1 METCSPQAGQS
12 VRNLNTRPLGS
23 VEITT
28 HGFCGQICFDNTGG
42 CDTIEQKQPV
52 SPVQSH
58 IIVLCVGKCNQGGA
72 GGKERNMK
80 QAKRI
85 VAMVLCLL
93 ALLALPAGAVMEK
106 GEPNITAQTTM
117 REVRNNPGIKNSGFY
132 TYSQDKDC
140 PPGQALWEMT
150 TVEGYTNEYVAEGC
164 AKGLNLVIEN
174 YNNGVQVTHSF
185 YTDAEKAADRTKN
198 NTGLFYFPA
207 KAENAKFALILA
219 GSGANESAEL
229 EEGACTAWQ
238 LHELGYAAFILRYRV
253 WTDASDDA
261 PLEDIGRA
269 MQYIEEHAAEFGI
282 QPEQY
287 AIVGYSMGGHLTGL
301 FGTESVGYKHYNVP
315 KPAAL
320 LLGYPINDMTYIKPI
335 YHVIQDIGAYGPK
348 YYTRNLSDEI
358 TPDYPATYHWHGV
371 NDTLLKELVYW
382 RQGPQLEAALQAN
395 HVKHVYRVF
404 NNAPHVC
411 GIGTGT
417 DAENWLVEATAF
429 WEEQCA

>member
-1 METCSPQAGQS
+1 
-12 VRNLNTRPLGS
+12 
-23 VEITT
+23 
-28 HGFCGQICFDNTGG
+28 
-42 CDTIEQKQPV
+42 
-52 SPVQSH
+52 
-58 IIVLCVGKCNQGGA
+58 
-72 GGKERNMK
+72 MK

-85 VAMVLCLL
+85 IAMVLCLL

-117 REVRNNPGIKNSGFY
+117 KEVRNNPGIKNSGFY

-269 MQYIEEHAAEFGI
+269 VQYITEHAAEFAI
-282 QPEQY
+282 QPENY

-301 FGTESVGYKHYNVP
+301 FGSDAVGYKNYQVP
-315 KPAAL
+315 APAAL
-320 LLGYPINDMTYIKPI
+320 LLGYPVNNMTLVK
-335 YHVIQDIGAYGPK
+335 GAYRFLQDPGIREPR
-348 YYTRNLSDEI
+348 YYTMNVSDYV
-358 TPDYPATYHWHGV
+358 TDDFPATYHWHGKDDV
-371 NDTLLKELVYW
+371 TLFALNAAQQEPV
-382 RQGPQLEAALQAN
+382 LEAALAAHN
-395 HVKHVYRVF
+395 VPHKYIVYDH
-404 NNAPHVC
+404 APHVS

-417 DAENWLVEATAF
+417 DADGWLYDAAAF
-429 WEEQCA
+429 WEEQAAQKTAQQPAA